1 MHQIAP
7 ELCSLEGLKETN
19 MERRAEAVIEAASK
33 LECDQF
39 VSKTEILQVTFYPSL
54 CKKGNLYS
62 PYLFHY
68 LIG

>member
-39 VSKTEILQVTFYPSL
+39 VSKTEILQVNPVAEKEICT
-54 CKKGNLYS
+54 
-62 PYLFHY
+62 H
-68 LIG
+68 LIH